1 LIVLSHHLADGI
13 MYALQSLA
21 VAAYAVTLDVID
33 DIQCGELRRFI
44 VGIIIDMIVYDG
56 IIIFMIVYE
65 VSLNF
70 LIFKLCLL
78 RAIVV
83 YRS

>member
-1 LIVLSHHLADGI
+1 
-13 MYALQSLA
+13 MYALQNLA
-21 VAAYAVTLDVID
+21 ATAFAVTLDIID
-33 DIQCGELRRFI
+33 DIECGELRRFI

-56 IIIFMIVYE
+56 IIIDMIVCE
-65 VSLNF
+65 VSLDF

-78 RAIVV
+78 KAIVV

>member
-1 LIVLSHHLADGI
+1 
-13 MYALQSLA
+13 MYALQNLA
-21 VAAYAVTLDVID
+21 ATAFAVTLDIID
-33 DIQCGELRRFI
+33 DIECGKLRRFI

-56 IIIFMIVYE
+56 IIIDMIVCK
-65 VSLNF
+65 VSLDF